1 MRLSGTRLALTS
13 ALQLTS
19 LGRMEPVQRAGFVHR
34 LLVIAFLFHCVAAS
48 GAPDYRSAIYE
59 LTLAAEAEVAAGN
72 ISGVT
77 IALIDDQQLVFA
89 RGFGWADKK
98 RRVPATADTI
108 YRAGS
113 ISKLFAASA
122 AMQLE
127 EQGKLDLDQ
136 PVTNYVPEFSIIVPF
151 ENAQPITLRQLMCHR
166 SGLVREAPVGSYFD
180 GSEPGMKKTVASL
193 ARCVL
198 VHPPGSKTK
207 YSNSG
212 VTLVGRAVEEASQLS
227 FPEYTERHLL
237 VPMGM
242 TNSAFLRNKPMQR
255 KLAIGYLPVALP
267 GGGFRE
273 IDAPVFEFGIL
284 AAGNLYTTAGDLG
297 RFMSCLFARG
307 RAGERQVIAPQTLDR
322 MFTPQFTTDTN
333 GFGLGFS
340 MGTFRRKQTFGHMGA
355 VYGFTSSF
363 MGIRSEKIGAVVLC
377 NDDIVVG
384 PVRKLNA
391 LALGLMLAAKTG
403 ADQPAPAKPAGLS
416 DSELRAFTGDYES
429 QSWWATID
437 VVDGKLLANISGQT
451 IALTPVGPLRCIG
464 EGRVAFDAP
473 FQFAPGKGGVIAGFA
488 ALNQNFR
495 RVDPARVP
503 PVPEAWKPLLGSYGP
518 SFIPLIVSVKHG
530 RLYAMTENEFDN
542 RLTPVT
548 ATVFQMPP
556 GMYVDEQLVFQTGRN
571 GRPHTAV
578 LANMPLRR
586 R

>member
-1 MRLSGTRLALTS
+1 
-13 ALQLTS
+13 
-19 LGRMEPVQRAGFVHR
+19 MEPVQRAGFVHALA
-34 LLVIAFLFHCVAAS
+34 LLGCFFCCTPIAT
-48 GAPDYRSAIYE
+48 GAPDYRAAIHE
-59 LTLAAEAEVAAGN
+59 LSLAAEAEVAAGN

-77 IALIDDQQLVFA
+77 IALVDDQQLVFA

-98 RRVPATADTI
+98 RRVPASADTI

-127 EQGKLDLDQ
+127 ELGKLDIDQ
-136 PVTNYVPEFSIIVPF
+136 PVTNYVREFSIIVPF
-151 ENAQPITLRQLMCHR
+151 ETAQPITLRQLMCHR

-180 GSEPGMKKTVASL
+180 GSEPGMEKTVASL

-212 VTLVGRAVEEASQLS
+212 VTLVGRAVEEASHLS
-227 FPEYTERHLL
+227 FPEYTARQLL
-237 VPMGM
+237 EPMGM
-242 TNSAFLRNKPMQR
+242 TNSAFLRNRPIR
-255 KLAIGYLPVALP
+255 GRLATGYLPVAQAR
-267 GGGFRE
+267 GGFRE

-307 RAGERQVIAPQTLDR
+307 RAGGRQVLAASTLDR
-322 MFTPQFTTDTN
+322 MFTPQLTTDTN
-333 GFGLGFS
+333 GFGLGFN
-340 MGTFRRKQTFGHMGA
+340 MGTFRGKRTFGHMGA

-363 MGIRSEKIGAVVLC
+363 MGIPSEKVGAVVLC

-384 PVRKLNA
+384 PVRKLNS

-403 ADQPAPAKPAGLS
+403 ARPSALPKPARLTAG
-416 DSELRAFTGDYES
+416 ELQAFTGDYES
-429 QSWWATID
+429 QSWWARID
-437 VVDGKLLANISGQT
+437 VVDGTLMANVSGQK

-464 EGRVAFDAP
+464 NGRVAFDAP
-473 FQFAPGKGGVIAGFA
+473 FQFAPGEGGGVAGFS

-495 RVDPARVP
+495 RIDPARVP
-503 PVPEAWKPLLGSYGP
+503 AVPEAWKPLLGAYGP
-518 SFIPLIVSVKHG
+518 SFIPLIVSVRHG

-542 RLTPVT
+542 QLTPVT

-556 GMYVDEQLVFQTGRN
+556 GMYVDEQLVFQTDRRGN
-571 GRPHTAV
+571 PHTAV